1 MHAEK
6 LAVLIDKQQALL
18 PHLRKESSRQFG
30 LFSNALMIQKRL
42 YADLETLF
50 STNWD
55 AQQGKDKIS
64 DMPGLTRAKQQL
76 ADHFSELA
84 NQISRKS
91 VDAVL
96 LEDIPLLQLVPQG
109 HESQPGDS
117 SDISYYGYL
126 WLNREMA
133 RQFAHLTEICSKL
146 MRY

>member
-1 MHAEK
+1 MEQSEFKPMHAEK

-84 NQISRKS
+84 NQISGKS

-96 LEDIPLLQLVPQG
+96 LEDIHFCSLSPKGTNHSRETAVT
-109 HESQPGDS
+109 SV
-117 SDISYYGYL
+117 ITVIYG
-126 WLNREMA
+126 
-133 RQFAHLTEICSKL
+133 
-146 MRY
+146 